1 MKYIVS
7 LVCGFIF
14 INTTH
19 AQQKWNLQSIVTY
32 AMQNNLNVRI
42 TDLQTENARLTYDQS
57 KLSRYPTASFGSNVA
72 VNSGNNQ
79 DPTTFA
85 RVTQTY
91 LSSNYNLQ
99 TSVDIFN
106 WYSKKNTILANEW
119 EVKAATANVD
129 KLKNDI
135 ALNAANL
142 YLQILLAMEQ
152 QKIAAVQIQQTQA
165 QLNNTNKLVKAGS
178 LPIINSTQLD
188 AQLALDSLNYIQ
200 AKGNVTQSVLGLKA
214 ALSMDA
220 GLPFEVETPDV
231 STIPLETIA
240 DLQPEYVYELALQ
253 NQPLQKFNE
262 YKLLAAER
270 STAAAKG
277 NMYPRFSAF
286 AGLGS
291 NFLAFKRRP
300 FYDQVLSGFT
310 PTALKVDVA
319 GTSYSVQQPIFTQ
332 GNLLGYV
339 KPRPFTTQ
347 LVDNFNQ
354 FVGISMN
361 INIFNGGTARTS
373 YKRSILNEST
383 FKLQQER
390 DDLQLKQ
397 DIYNAYTAA
406 TIALEKLNASKK
418 SISSN
423 EITYDFA
430 QKRFN
435 VGMLGTFDL
444 ITTQNNLLRA
454 KLEYALNQF
463 DYVFK
468 MKVLEF
474 YKGMGLKL

>member
-1 MKYIVS
+1 MKYIITVFCG
-7 LVCGFIF
+7 LVFLQGAK
-14 INTTH
+14 
-19 AQQKWNLQSIVTY
+19 AQEKWNLQSIVTY

-42 TDLQTENARLTYDQS
+42 TDLQTENAKLSFDQS
-57 KLSRYPTASFGSNVA
+57 KLTRFPTASFGSNVA

-79 DPTTFA
+79 DPTTFT

-106 WYSKKNTILANEW
+106 WYSKRNTILANEW
-119 EVKAATANVD
+119 ELKAAAANVD
-129 KLKNDI
+129 KLKNDV

-142 YLQILLAMEQ
+142 YLQILLAKEQ
-152 QKIAAVQIQQTQA
+152 QKITAVQIQQTQA
-165 QLNNTNKLVKAGS
+165 QLSNTNKQVKAGT
-178 LPIINSTQLD
+178 LPVINSTQLD

-200 AKGNVTQSVLGLKA
+200 AKGNVTLSILNLKSVLSL
-214 ALSMDA
+214 DA
-220 GLPFEVETPDV
+220 GVPFEVETPDV
-231 STIPLETIA
+231 STIPVESIA
-240 DLQPEYVYELALQ
+240 DLQPEYVYQLALE

-262 YKLLAAER
+262 YKLLAAEK

-286 AGLGS
+286 GGLGT
-291 NFLAFKRRP
+291 NFLAFKKRP
-300 FYDQVLSGFT
+300 FYDQVLSGYTAT
-310 PTALKVDVA
+310 PFQVNVG
-319 GTSYSVQQPIFTQ
+319 GTNYTVEQPNFTQ
-332 GNLLGYV
+332 GNVAGFISPQSY
-339 KPRPFTTQ
+339 TTQ
-347 LVDNFNQ
+347 LRNNFNQ

-361 INIFNGGTARTS
+361 INIFNGGTARTT
-373 YKRSILNEST
+373 YRRSKLNEST
-383 FKLQQER
+383 IQLQQDR

-423 EITYDFA
+423 EVTYDFA
-430 QKRFN
+430 QKRFT

-463 DYVFK
+463 DFVFK

-474 YKGMGLKL
+474 YKGLGLKL